1 MLVVKYCKYVV
12 RKKQKNKKEQKK
24 PQTNKQKPDILSSSL
39 KINKRS
45 EGLKVCKMLIEHFK
59 DPKYRNFIIILF
71 WKKKG
76 TNDKTNAKMVDNQQN
91 NLNIYKTRK

>member
-1 MLVVKYCKYVV
+1 MSSEKKN
-12 RKKQKNKKEQKK
+12 KKQKRTKKK
-24 PQTNKQKPDILSSSL
+24 PQTKKQKPDILSSSL

-59 DPKYRNFIIILF
+59 DPKYRNFIIILI

>member
-1 MLVVKYCKYVV
+1 MFYCEK
-12 RKKQKNKKEQKK
+12 KNKKTKKNKKKK
-24 PQTNKQKPDILSSSL
+24 PKQKPDILSSSL

-45 EGLKVCKMLIEHFK
+45 EGLKVCKILIEHFK
-59 DPKYRNFIIILF
+59 DPKNSNFIIILI

-76 TNDKTNAKMVDNQQN
+76 TNDKTNAKMMDNQQN

>member
-1 MLVVKYCKYVV
+1 MSSECFTV
-12 RKKQKNKKEQKK
+12 RKKTKNNKKEQKK

-59 DPKYRNFIIILF
+59 DPKYRNFIIILI
-71 WKKKG
+71 WKKKR
-76 TNDKTNAKMVDNQQN
+76 DQRQN
-91 NLNIYKTRK
+91 

>member
-1 MLVVKYCKYVV
+1 MSSECFTV
-12 RKKQKNKKEQKK
+12 RKKTKKQKRTKK
-24 PQTNKQKPDILSSSL
+24 NKQKPDILSSSL

-45 EGLKVCKMLIEHFK
+45 ESLKVCKILIEHFK
-59 DPKYRNFIIILF
+59 DPKNSNFIIILI

-76 TNDKTNAKMVDNQQN
+76 TNDKTNAKMMDNQQN